1 MLNQIKK
8 SLEKEYYKVALNTE
22 QLNGQVFEQLMVTI
36 IFQDHPQIPK
46 LDLYLMFLP
55 DVEKELD
62 GVSLLQYY
70 MGFTTGVNTESD
82 IAKLKNIANELN
94 KTLPI
99 GLFGFNEFDNSI
111 FIKYNQ
117 TLLDKYD
124 QATEKIILT
133 IVSALTFQISS
144 NFDQFVSN

>member
-8 SLEKEYYKVALNTE
+8 SLEKEYYKVTLNTE

-62 GVSLLQYY
+62 GVSLFQYY
-70 MGFTTGVNTESD
+70 MGFTTGVKTESD
-82 IAKLKNIANELN
+82 ISKLKNIANELN

-144 NFDQFVSN
+144 NFNQFVS

>member
-1 MLNQIKK
+1 MLNQIKN
-8 SLEKEYYKVALNTE
+8 SLEKEYYQVSLNTE

-70 MGFTTGVNTESD
+70 MGFTTGVKTESD
-82 IAKLKNIANELN
+82 ISKLKNIANELN

-144 NFDQFVSN
+144 NFNQFVS

>member
-1 MLNQIKK
+1 MLNQIKN
-8 SLEKEYYKVALNTE
+8 SLEKEYYQVSLNVE

-55 DVEKELD
+55 GVEKELD

-70 MGFTTGVNTESD
+70 MGFTTGVKSDND
-82 IAKLKNIANELN
+82 IAKLKNTANELN

>member
-8 SLEKEYYKVALNTE
+8 SLEKEYYKVTLNTE

-70 MGFTTGVNTESD
+70 MGFTTGVKTESD
-82 IAKLKNIANELN
+82 ISKLKNIANELN

-144 NFDQFVSN
+144 NFNQFVSK

>member
-1 MLNQIKK
+1 MLNKIKK
-8 SLEKEYYKVALNTE
+8 SLEEQYYEVTFNSE
-22 QLNGQVFEQLMVTI
+22 ELNGQVHEQLIVSI

-55 DVEKELD
+55 EIEKELD

-70 MGFTTGVNTESD
+70 MGFTTGVKTEND
-82 IAKLKNIANELN
+82 ISKLKNIANELN
-94 KTLPI
+94 KILPI
-99 GLFGFNEFDNSI
+99 GHFGFNEYDNSI

-124 QATEKIILT
+124 PATEKIILT
-133 IVSALTFQISS
+133 VISALTFEVSS
-144 NFDQFVSN
+144 NFNQFV

>member
-8 SLEKEYYKVALNTE
+8 SLEKEYYKVTLNTE

-70 MGFTTGVNTESD
+70 MGFTTGVKTESD
-82 IAKLKNIANELN
+82 ISKLKNIANELN

-144 NFDQFVSN
+144 NFNQFVSN

>member
-1 MLNQIKK
+1 MLNQIKN
-8 SLEKEYYKVALNTE
+8 SLEKEYYQVSLNTE
-22 QLNGQVFEQLMVTI
+22 QLNGQDFEQLMVTI

-55 DVEKELD
+55 GVEKELD

-70 MGFTTGVNTESD
+70 MGFTTGVKSDND
-82 IAKLKNIANELN
+82 IAKLKNTANELN

-133 IVSALTFQISS
+133 IINALTFEISS
-144 NFDQFVSN
+144 NFNQFVSN

>member
-8 SLEKEYYKVALNTE
+8 LLEKEYYQVSLNVE

-70 MGFTTGVNTESD
+70 MGFTTGVKTESD
-82 IAKLKNIANELN
+82 ISKLKNIANELN

-144 NFDQFVSN
+144 NFNQFVS

>member
-8 SLEKEYYKVALNTE
+8 SLEKEYYQVTLNSE
-22 QLNGQVFEQLMVTI
+22 ELNGQFHEQLIVSI

-55 DVEKELD
+55 DIEKELD

-70 MGFTTGVNTESD
+70 MGFTTGVKTEND
-82 IAKLKNIANELN
+82 ISKLKNITNELN
-94 KTLPI
+94 KILPI
-99 GLFGFNEFDNSI
+99 GHFGFNEFDNSI

-133 IVSALTFQISS
+133 VISALTFEVSS
-144 NFDQFVSN
+144 NFNQFV

>member
-8 SLEKEYYKVALNTE
+8 SLEKEYYKVTLNTE